1 MDASF
6 RKLKGV
12 TFDSTYHK
20 LEIHHSK
27 NSSNTMR
34 RKDVLHNPEMT
45 KIIEDDGWP
54 YEDFIREYQQ
64 SWNWDQIPIGG

>member
-12 TFDSTYHK
+12 TFQSTYRK

-27 NSSNTMR
+27 SSRYTMK
-34 RKDVLHNPEMT
+34 RKDVLHNPEMI
-45 KIIEDDGWP
+45 KIIEDDGWL
-54 YEDFIREYQQ
+54 YEDFIKEYQQ
-64 SWNWDQIPIGG
+64 HWVWDQIPIGG